1 MLRTLSIRDFV
12 IVDRLDLEFQ
22 PGFTVLTGETGAG
35 KSILID
41 ALATVLGERAES
53 GLVREGKEKA
63 EISAEFTAVRIP
75 ALERYLEEN
84 DLAGDDGECLLRRV
98 IETSGRSR
106 AYVNGRPAAIQQ
118 LKDIGEH
125 LIDIHGQHAHQS
137 LLRAASQREL
147 VDGYAGATGLA
158 AQVAESYRTWQDIRR
173 QLAASESGAQALAAE
188 REQLDWQAK
197 ELDALAF
204 RAGEWDELQVEHKRL
219 AHAASL
225 IETVQFGLDVL
236 SEGEVSSVTA
246 VASVLSRLQG
256 MVDYDPKLRD
266 ILDILEPAQIQLQE
280 TVYGLRHYQQRL
292 ELDPQRLRDVE
303 ARLDAVHTAAR
314 KFKLQIADIPERLE
328 KLKTRLAELAA
339 GFDADALREREAQAQ
354 KAYEDVAG
362 KLSAARKK
370 GAVDLAKKV
379 SASMQTLAMT
389 GGSFAISLNALAEG
403 SVYGLEQVEFLVAGH
418 AGATPRPLA
427 KVASG
432 GELSRVSLA
441 IQTVTSQVAAV
452 PSLIFDEVDAG
463 IGGRVAEIVGL
474 MLKDLGRKHQVMC
487 VTHLPQVAAAGD
499 HQWQVIKAAA
509 NGKAASAV
517 AVLDHDARVEE
528 IARMLGG
535 VKITETTR
543 KHAAEMLEMARS
555 AKDEAPG
562 TRGEARGFKS

>member
-22 PGFTVLTGETGAG
+22 SGFTVLTGETGAG

-63 EISAEFTAVRIP
+63 EVSAEFTAVRIP
-75 ALERYLEEN
+75 ALAKYLDEN

-106 AYVNGRPAAIQQ
+106 AYVNGRPAAVQQ

-137 LLRAASQREL
+137 LLRAASQRDL
-147 VDGYAGATGLA
+147 VDGYAGATELA
-158 AQVAESYRTWQDIRR
+158 GQVATAHRKWQDIRR
-173 QLAASESGAQALAAE
+173 QLVTLETNAQALAAE

-197 ELDALAF
+197 ELEALAF
-204 RAGEWDELQVEHKRL
+204 RAEEWDELQAEHKRL

-225 IETVQFGLDVL
+225 IEAVQFGLDVL
-236 SEGEVSSVTA
+236 SEGEMSSLAA
-246 VASVLSRLQG
+246 VASVLSRLHG
-256 MVDYDPKLRD
+256 MVDFDPKLKE
-266 ILDILEPAQIQLQE
+266 ILDVLEPAQIQQQE
-280 TVYGLRHYQQRL
+280 AVYGLRHYQQRL
-292 ELDPQRLRDVE
+292 ELDPQRLREVE

-314 KFKLQIADIPERLE
+314 KFKLQIADLPGRLQE
-328 KLKTRLAELAA
+328 IKTRLAELAA
-339 GFDADALREREAQAQ
+339 GFDADALRQRESEAW
-354 KAYEDVAG
+354 KAYQDAAAG
-362 KLSAARKK
+362 LSSARKK
-370 GAVDLAKKV
+370 GATDLAKKV
-379 SASMQTLAMT
+379 TASVQTLAMA
-389 GGSFAISLNALAEG
+389 GGAFEISLKALAEG
-403 SVYGLEQVEFLVAGH
+403 NAHGLEQIEFLVAGH
-418 AGATPRPLA
+418 AGATPRPLP

-432 GELSRVSLA
+432 GELSRLSLA

-452 PSLIFDEVDAG
+452 PTLIFDEVDAG

-499 HQWQVIKAAA
+499 YQWQVSKAAA

-517 AVLDHDARVEE
+517 AVLDRNARVEE

-543 KHAAEMLEMARS
+543 KHAAEMLELVNANPVNSKR
-555 AKDEAPG
+555 
-562 TRGEARGFKS
+562 

>member
-1 MLRTLSIRDFV
+1 MLRSLSIRDFV
-12 IVDRLDLEFQ
+12 IVDRLDLEFK

-63 EISAEFTAVRIP
+63 EVSAEFTAVRIP
-75 ALERYLEEN
+75 ALAAYLEEN

-106 AYVNGRPAAIQQ
+106 AYVNGRPAAVQQ

-137 LLRAASQREL
+137 LLRPVAQRDL
-147 VDGYAGATGLA
+147 VDGYAGATELA
-158 AQVAESYRTWQDIRR
+158 GKVAQAHRQWQDVHR
-173 QLAASESGAQALAAE
+173 QLVALETNAQALAAE

-197 ELDALAF
+197 ELEALAF
-204 RAGEWDELQVEHKRL
+204 RAEEWDELQTEHNRL
-219 AHAASL
+219 THAASL
-225 IETVQFGLDVL
+225 IEAVQFGLDVL
-236 SEGEVSSVTA
+236 SEGEVSSLSA
-246 VASVLSRLQG
+246 VASVQSRLQG
-256 MVDYDPKLRD
+256 MVDFDPKLRE
-266 ILDILEPAQIQLQE
+266 ILDLLEPAHIQLQE

-292 ELDPQRLRDVE
+292 ELDPQRLREVE
-303 ARLDAVHTAAR
+303 ARLDAVHTTAR
-314 KFKLQIADIPERLE
+314 KFKLQIVGIPGRLQDI
-328 KLKTRLAELAA
+328 KSRLAELAA
-339 GFDADALREREAQAQ
+339 GFDADALRERESQAQ
-354 KAYEDVAG
+354 KAYKDVAA
-362 KLSAARKK
+362 KLSSARKK
-370 GAVDLAKKV
+370 GAADLSKKV
-379 SASMQTLAMT
+379 TTSMQALAMA
-389 GGSFAISLNALAEG
+389 GGAFEISLNALAEG
-403 SVYGLEQVEFLVAGH
+403 NAHGLEQIEFLVAGH

-452 PSLIFDEVDAG
+452 PTLIFDEVDAG

-474 MLKDLGRKHQVMC
+474 MLKQLGGKHQVMC

-499 HQWQVIKAAA
+499 HQWQVSKSAA

-517 AVLDHDARVEE
+517 AVLDRDARVEE

-535 VKITETTR
+535 VKITDTTR

-555 AKDEAPG
+555 A
-562 TRGEARGFKS
+562 RR

>member
-1 MLRTLSIRDFV
+1 MLRSLSIRDFV
-12 IVDRLDLEFQ
+12 IVERLDLEFQ

-41 ALATVLGERAES
+41 ALAVVLGERAES
-53 GLVREGKEKA
+53 GLVREGREKA
-63 EISAEFTAVRIP
+63 EVSAEFTAVRNP
-75 ALERYLEEN
+75 ALTRYLDEN

-106 AYVNGRPAAIQQ
+106 AYVNGRPAAVQQ

-147 VDGYAGATGLA
+147 VDGYAGAADLA
-158 AQVAESYRTWQDIRR
+158 AKVAEAYRGWQDIRR
-173 QLAASESGAQALAAE
+173 QLAMLETSAQALAAE
-188 REQLDWQAK
+188 REQLEWQTS
-197 ELDALAF
+197 ELDALGF
-204 RAGEWDELQVEHKRL
+204 RAEEWDELQTEHKRL

-225 IETVQFGLDVL
+225 IEAVQFSLDVL
-236 SEGEVSSVTA
+236 SEGEVSSLAA
-246 VASVLSRLQG
+246 VGSALSRLQG
-256 MVDYDPKLRD
+256 MVDFDPKLGE
-266 ILDILEPAQIQLQE
+266 ILDLLEPAQIQLQE

-292 ELDPQRLRDVE
+292 ELDPQRLREVE

-314 KFKLQIADIPERLE
+314 KFKLQVADIPERL
-328 KLKTRLAELAA
+328 KKIKARLAELAA
-339 GFDADALREREAQAQ
+339 GFDADTLRRRESEAQ
-354 KAYEDVAG
+354 KAYRDIAG
-362 KLSAARKK
+362 KLSSARKK
-370 GAVDLAKKV
+370 GAADLAKKV
-379 SASMQTLAMT
+379 SASMQTLAMA
-389 GGSFAISLNALAEG
+389 GGAFEISLAALPEG
-403 SVYGLEQVEFLVAGH
+403 NVNGLEQVEFLVAGH

-452 PSLIFDEVDAG
+452 PTLIFDEVDAG
-463 IGGRVAEIVGL
+463 IGGRVAEIVGH
-474 MLKDLGRKHQVMC
+474 MLKSLGSKHQVMC

-499 HQWQVIKAAA
+499 HQWQVSKSAA

-517 AVLDHDARVEE
+517 AVLDRDARVEE

-543 KHAAEMLEMARS
+543 KHAAEMLEMVG
-555 AKDEAPG
+555 AKPVNG
-562 TRGEARGFKS
+562 KR

>member
-12 IVDRLDLEFQ
+12 IVERLDLEFE

-41 ALATVLGERAES
+41 ALAAVLGERAES
-53 GLVREGKEKA
+53 GLVREGKDKA
-63 EISAEFTAVRIP
+63 EVSAEFTAVRIP
-75 ALERYLEEN
+75 ALAKYLDEN

-106 AYVNGRPAAIQQ
+106 AYVNGRPATVQQ

-137 LLRAASQREL
+137 LLRTASQRDL
-147 VDGYAGATGLA
+147 VDGYAGAAELA
-158 AQVAESYRTWQDIRR
+158 GQVAEAHRRWQDMRR
-173 QLAASESGAQALAAE
+173 QLVALETDAQALAAE

-197 ELDALAF
+197 ELEALAF
-204 RAGEWDELQVEHKRL
+204 RAEEWDELQTEHKRL

-225 IETVQFGLDVL
+225 IEAVQFGLDVL
-236 SEGEVSSVTA
+236 SEGEVSALTA
-246 VASVLSRLQG
+246 VASVLSRLHG
-256 MVDYDPKLRD
+256 MVDFDPRLKE
-266 ILDILEPAQIQLQE
+266 ILDMLEPAQIQLQE
-280 TVYGLRHYQQRL
+280 AVYGLRHYQQRL
-292 ELDPQRLRDVE
+292 ELDPQRLREVE

-314 KFKLQIADIPERLE
+314 KFKLQIADIPERLG
-328 KLKTRLAELAA
+328 KIKARLAELAA
-339 GFDADALREREAQAQ
+339 GFDADALRQRESQAQ
-354 KAYEDVAG
+354 KAYRDVAG
-362 KLSAARKK
+362 KLSSARKK
-370 GAVDLAKKV
+370 GATDLAKKV
-379 SASMQTLAMT
+379 SASMQTLAMA
-389 GGSFAISLNALAEG
+389 GGAFEITLNALAEG
-403 SVYGLEQVEFLVAGH
+403 NAHGLEQIEFLVAGH
-418 AGATPRPLA
+418 VGATPRPLA

-452 PSLIFDEVDAG
+452 PTLIFDEVDAG
-463 IGGRVAEIVGL
+463 IGGRVAEIVGV
-474 MLKDLGRKHQVMC
+474 MLKTLGRQHQVMC

-499 HQWQVIKAAA
+499 HQWQVSKAAA

-517 AVLDHDARVEE
+517 AVLDSDARVEE

-543 KHAAEMLEMARS
+543 KHAAEMLEMVN
-555 AKDEAPG
+555 AKPVNSN
-562 TRGEARGFKS
+562 R